1 MSDNLNIKFCN
12 GCGEKIP
19 FDAKYCTKCGF
30 KQIRIAE
37 NKDYISNV
45 NNSIDYDSQNKLDA
59 KNQIEKS
66 KSNIGII
73 LIIGLVIVGFLFYL
87 FFQNYKTNDKILAVA
102 ADSVAVDTT
111 SAYAYNVPVDTTSSI
126 VTNDSV
132 LVALKSDNG
141 LNNENNSSTDEDNIG
156 RKLLTRFSQLNNEG
170 NYENFEEIFG
180 AKIEF
185 HNLKD
190 ATIAQVKAD
199 IINYKRKWSIVSENL
214 VSVELV
220 STQEY
225 FDLYHYEKEL
235 QLKRNPDNGNLY
247 NYKISGE
254 MLIDKE
260 SSKIVSLKDLKTIKV
275 NQ

>member
-1 MSDNLNIKFCN
+1 MSEILNTKFCN
-12 GCGEKIP
+12 GCGEKILY
-19 FDAKYCTKCGF
+19 DAKFCTKCGF
-30 KQIRIAE
+30 KQIRIAKD
-37 NKDYISNV
+37 KDYISNE
-45 NNSIDYDSQNKLDA
+45 NNSLNDDYNNKFETNKQL
-59 KNQIEKS
+59 EKS

-73 LIIGLVIVGFLFYL
+73 LLSGLVIVGLLSYL
-87 FFQNYKTNDKILAVA
+87 YFQNNKPNNKYLTAA

-111 SAYAYNVPVDTTSSI
+111 SVYADNVPIDTVSSI
-126 VTNDSV
+126 IANDSV
-132 LVALKSDNG
+132 SVALESDNG
-141 LNNENNSSTDEDNIG
+141 LDNESNSSTDEDNIG
-156 RKLLTRFSQLNNEG
+156 RKLLMRFSQLNIEG

-185 HNLKD
+185 HNMKD

-214 VSVELV
+214 VSVDLV
-220 STQEY
+220 TTQRY

-254 MLIDKE
+254 MLIDNE
-260 SSKIVSLKDLKTIKV
+260 SGKIVSLKDLKTIKV